1 MVAYSEISSTP
12 RYRKRAARQ
21 QTGSGSVPFV
31 STTLQLAKLGT
42 TSISSNVSLQ
52 RSLAGQVP
60 QITFS
65 ALGPKPSPK
74 RASVPSRVRTQ
85 GIPDT
90 PLASPQALRD
100 IGTGIG
106 EWFRENRSGE
116 GHVRESRLGTAG
128 GHEQRN
134 PFSSFER
141 SSFGRANPERVR
153 VSGMGAG
160 AFSDWF
166 RN

>member
-1 MVAYSEISSTP
+1 MVAYSESSAAP
-12 RYRKRAARQ
+12 RYKKRASR
-21 QTGSGSVPFV
+21 GSVPFEAA
-31 STTLQLAKLGT
+31 TLRLADLGT

-52 RSLAGQVP
+52 RGLARQVP

-65 ALGPKPSPK
+65 ALGPKPSPR

-90 PLASPQALRD
+90 PFASPEALRD

-106 EWFRENRSGE
+106 EWFRENLSGE
-116 GHVRESRLGTAG
+116 GRARAG
-128 GHEQRN
+128 VDHEQRN
-134 PFSSFER
+134 PFSSLER
-141 SSFGRANPERVR
+141 SPIGRANPERVR

-160 AFSDWF
+160 EFSDWF
-166 RN
+166 RK